1 MKPMRVL
8 MVSRLFYPWVGGSE
22 RQAHKLAQEL
32 CKKGVQVEIVTG
44 WWYRG
49 TPRHEI
55 IDGIPVYRNHTLWEM
70 FGIKGLRKF
79 GGYLYILSLIWFLWR
94 RRGHYD
100 IIHIHGLSYHTFA
113 AVLAGRWIKRKTLT
127 KLVNSGMASDIKKMQ
142 KGQHLAFS
150 HYLLP
155 IALGSDRYIALT
167 KTIASELVNAG
178 VPQERIVRLANGV
191 ETDRIIAKSDYS
203 LHFPARLIFAG
214 RLHYQ
219 KGLDVLLKALKKVN
233 EHDPALPICLQVLG
247 DGPLREDMWR
257 LAEQLGIAHEVEFVG
272 QTEQVIEHFRQ
283 ADIFILPSR
292 AEGISNALLE
302 AMACGLPVA
311 VSDIP
316 GNLDVVEHEQNG
328 LIFHV
333 EEPDSLAQVLV
344 PLLEGQKLRESLG
357 KAARKTVEKEF
368 SLSVV
373 ADRYISVYQEL
384 LAVS

>member
-1 MKPMRVL
+1 